1 MKRAATIAALVAL
14 SAVFGAFADTPSKS
28 SAPYVLIQNTSTQ
41 LIDVIKAGK
50 GYYDHDP
57 DRFFKAV
64 QDVLEPVVDFDSFS
78 KGVMA
83 ANYKRAT
90 PEQRDRFK
98 ATFKYGL
105 IHTYA
110 KALLNYGDEKIEVL
124 PPSKPAREPDRDSVT
139 MNVWSEGKA
148 YPVEYS
154 MHLDDDGKWR
164 MGNIIING
172 INIGLTYRNQF
183 ATQMSAPE
191 NGGDVDKVIDAWANT
206 IAKVDP
212 MGRDQQKDQQKDQ
225 QADPQK
231 ADSSKPAQAH
241 N

>member
-1 MKRAATIAALVAL
+1 MRMAAPLSIVASLLFTAATAL
-14 SAVFGAFADTPSKS
+14 ADQPAQTN
-28 SAPYVLIQNTSTQ
+28 APHELIRATSDQ
-41 LIDVIKAGK
+41 LIVVIKEGK
-50 GYYDHDP
+50 GYFGKDP
-57 DRFFKAV
+57 DRFYKSV
-64 QDVLEPVVDFDSFS
+64 QDLLEPVIDFDSFS

-90 PEQRDRFK
+90 PAQRDRFK
-98 ATFKYGL
+98 ETFKYGL

-124 PPSKPAREPDRDSVT
+124 PPSKPSREPDRDSVT

-212 MGRDQQKDQQKDQ
+212 MGRDQQKDQQ
-225 QADPQK
+225 ADPPK
-231 ADSSKPAQAH
+231 PDTSKPTQAH